1 MSNQDKS
8 RKILQDQWYKYI
20 GDIYLLG
27 ARVLK
32 MQAPDGNIV
41 KIHKSGNYKIVK
53 L

>member
-1 MSNQDKS
+1 MSKQNKT
-8 RKILQDQWYKYI
+8 RNLLQDQGYKYI

-41 KIHKSGNYKIVK
+41 KVHKSGNYKIAK
-53 L
+53 